1 MKKATKVLAIVGI
14 TFGGLVILASSDP
27 IDGVAWVAWLVG
39 MFLIG
44 WGIVNLCLVSALNK
58 LGVKL

>member
-14 TFGGLVILASSDP
+14 IFGGLVILASSDP
-27 IDGVAWVAWLVG
+27 IDGVAWLVG